1 MNLTHAQHMNQIHT
15 LATLALA
22 QAMLWQRQA
31 KPIAHLRRTQA
42 SVSNM
47 RAHTGNPHGTRW
59 NCMAEA
65 HIVMQL
71 VHECAAVQVTR
82 RYVAGKAA
90 VHTVSLKALPRR

>member
-1 MNLTHAQHMNQIHT
+1 MNLAHTQHVTKIHT

-22 QAMLWQRQA
+22 QAMLWRRQA
-31 KPIAHLRRTQA
+31 QPIAHLRRTQA

-47 RAHTGNPHGTRW
+47 QAHTGNPHGTGR

-65 HIVMQL
+65 HVAMQP
-71 VHECAAVQVTR
+71 VHKCAAVQVTR

-90 VHTVSLKALPRR
+90 VHAV